1 LVAEESECCHVGSV
15 DLASSI
21 GEGASPHHSRVFFS
35 TADLFE

>member
-1 LVAEESECCHVGSV
+1 LAEESECCHVGSV

-21 GEGASPHHSRVFFS
+21 GEGEPHHHSRVFFS